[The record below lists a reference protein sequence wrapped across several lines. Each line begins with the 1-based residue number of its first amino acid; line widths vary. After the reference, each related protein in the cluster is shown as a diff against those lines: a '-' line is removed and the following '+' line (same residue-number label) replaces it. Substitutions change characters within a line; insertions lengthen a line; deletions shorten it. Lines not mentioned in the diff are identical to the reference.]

1 MWPNAVGKFMQRIPI
16 TIILTL
22 TGSLIMALVFILT
35 LGAIFD
41 KPSVA
46 SKEEVE
52 KMNAIESGEIKNTG
66 PVIRAYILILEK
78 V

>member
-1 MWPNAVGKFMQRIPI
+1 MVYFVR
-16 TIILTL
+16 
-22 TGSLIMALVFILT
+22 
-35 LGAIFD
+35 
-41 KPSVA
+41 A